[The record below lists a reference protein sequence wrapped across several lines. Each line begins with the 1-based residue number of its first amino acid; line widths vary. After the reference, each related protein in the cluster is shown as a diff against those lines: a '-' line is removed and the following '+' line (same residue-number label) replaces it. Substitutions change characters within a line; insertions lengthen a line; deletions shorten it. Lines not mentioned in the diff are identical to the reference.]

1 VLEGGLSSDG
11 AWLLLSSERFDAQC
25 AGYPC
30 LSVVDI
36 DVTAGEAVLGPDG
49 APIRHGSGNGGAITR
64 GGSAIAFGAEG
75 VHVRDLHFTTRTETG
90 WSTPIVLTADSTY
103 AFNTM
108 PRFDVNEQLL
118 VFDCGEAPYGDLGTA
133 ICEVGIDGS
142 GFRVVWTP
150 DQVPTGGTD
159 VGFLHHPSYTPD
171 GGIVFEASWTGEQ
184 VWVLANGAAEPVLLR
199 PDHNNDN
206 APCVLPDGR
215 MVSLWLGRP
224 GSAGLHPSVRH
235 ARRRCAHHC
244 RHARD
249 ARDGRGVLAR
259 RQCVGLGRL
268 RSAGANLGLDPLI
281 ADRLRRVHSGEG
293 RPWTAT
299 E

>member
-159 VGFLHHPSYTPD
+159 VGFLHH
-171 GGIVFEASWTGEQ
+171 
-184 VWVLANGAAEPVLLR
+184 
-199 PDHNNDN
+199 